1 MQPND
6 KLMQQET
13 PNAALNEAPVFT
25 AQDWKSR
32 IIKGRACGADVQ
44 PPAWLDASYAT
55 LREQVMH
62 PAYPCF
68 FGTQAERRGEM
79 FYSFVHGKDIA
90 DLPATMQTFAEL
102 ASLPQYRKNNIAV
115 FFEPDA
121 EPLSH
126 DAYHELFWHALQ
138 QLHNVDPDPQAD
150 QQPEPS
156 DESWEFS
163 FAGVQMFVV
172 CACPSFSLRHSRNL
186 GPGMVLLFQ
195 PRSVFVDTI
204 TNKVIGREA
213 RNQVRKR
220 LETWDDT
227 PAHPDLGFYGD
238 PGNLEWKQYFLDDH
252 NVRAADVCPFLKRK
266 AREAGVQ
273 PLAARRERELESAT
287 EPGAAAMTPSS
298 PASPAPASTGDFAAI
313 ARNYASL
320 PADRRATFRARLR
333 ERGLSGK
340 ALPIVPLA
348 DRTQRFALSP
358 AQARLWFLWQ
368 LNPDDAG
375 YNIAGALRLEGA
387 LDVDRLRAAL
397 DHVVARHEAL
407 RTHFEERDGQVE
419 QIVGGVNY
427 AWSEVDLRDASLS
440 DALDQRLQSLS
451 LAPFDLTRG
460 PLLRIALLREAA
472 TIDDSNESA
481 QRHVL
486 HVALHHIVADH
497 ASVKLLLDEF
507 VAAYGELMAG
517 RTPAAAPLAVQ
528 YGDFA
533 AWQQEWADDGER
545 DAALHYWTTQLGDT
559 PAALDLPVTK
569 PRGGIR
575 NVPGARASV
584 DLDAATARALKSLAA
599 ARRTTLPTLL
609 LAAYAVLLARYT
621 GQQDLRI
628 GMPVSG
634 RNRLETEPLIGFFVN
649 TLVIRADLRGA
660 ASFGALL
667 DRLHQTVLDAHRHDS
682 LPFAQLVEVLQPERN
697 AGQTPLFQVMFNH
710 TRAQRVAFEVAGL
723 QVSELSADLPT
734 ARFDLVLNAIERD
747 DGVRLAFNYAAD
759 LFEPAIVEQM
769 LNHLARLL
777 AQVASVI
784 EQPLASFALVDER
797 VRERTQPDAAANAAA
812 FEAVGARFSRRAAA
826 QPHAQAVHCEGETQR
841 YGELERWST
850 RIATRLRTLGAR
862 ADQRIGLCVERSAA
876 LVAGVLGVLKSGA
889 AFVPL
894 DPAYPLERLAA
905 MLDDAGID
913 CVLADAAGAARLGA
927 LLNGRET
934 VDIASLASEANDADE
949 SARATSAAPIHP
961 DQLAYVIYTSG
972 STGRPKGVAI
982 THGTLARH
990 LDDFIGTYA
999 IGAHDKQLQSSTI
1012 NFDVALHEMLPALL
1026 MGGQIEMR
1034 GPQLWDPET
1043 TSHHLIEQKVT
1054 FARIPTAYWQQWLRE
1069 PPPADALA
1077 ALRQITVGG
1086 EGLPGDALRQW
1097 RSGPLGHIRL
1107 DNLYGPTETTIACLY
1122 RETRAQDEA
1131 QAIVSIGGP
1140 YPSRTARVC
1149 DADGNE
1155 APVGALGE
1163 LCVGGDT
1170 LARGY
1175 LGRAALTA
1183 ERFVPDPQ
1191 GAPGSRLYRTGD
1203 LCRRRLDG
1211 SIDFL
1216 GRLDQQ
1222 VKLRGH
1228 RIELGEIEAVLREA
1242 PGVEAAAAA
1251 LRGEGDAKRLVGYV
1265 VGEAD
1270 DTAVRRL
1277 LQSRLPGYMVPS
1289 ALVWLDRLPTMQN
1302 GKLDRAAL
1310 PEPGQDAARRRTAP
1324 RSETERTLLA
1334 IWQTVLGRDD
1344 LGVTDNFFEIGGH
1357 SLLMMQ
1363 VAARVREA
1371 LARAVSLRTLFLNP
1385 VLADLA
1391 AELDAE
1397 SDTPANVDTIVARAP
1412 GTPIPLTDGQQRL
1425 WFLWKLD
1432 PASAAYTISGA
1443 VALTGA
1449 LDRAAVRRSLDALVA
1464 RHETLRTRFVEHA
1477 GEAWQ
1482 HVDAAGSYD
1491 WREEQLAR
1499 ADELDA
1505 RLKALTRL
1513 PFDLERGPMLRVTL
1527 LTYPHAE
1534 TQLADETV
1542 LHFAMPHIVSDAWSQ
1557 ATLLREFAQGYAAA
1571 LRGASPAFA
1580 PLPVQFGDYAIWQ
1593 RARLAA
1599 QDTAQ
1604 IDYWMRELG
1613 GESGTNDAI
1622 DTQPLL
1628 ALPVDRVRT
1637 GPRGTA
1643 GATLRRTLDPALAQ
1657 ALDAGAREQ
1666 GATRFMMLLAAFG
1679 SLLQGYGG
1687 QQDVRVGVPV
1697 AGRHRLETEPLIG
1710 FFVNTL
1716 VIRMTTPR
1724 HAPFSA
1730 LLDEV
1735 RTRMAGAHAHADV
1748 PFATL
1753 VERLQPQRSVAHTPL
1768 FQAMFN
1774 YVEENDA
1781 AHGAPFALP
1790 GLTVRTLAGTAA
1802 SAQVDLALDVAAQG
1816 GHIQLALTYA
1826 SDVFDAATVERLFDS
1841 YLGVLQQIASERE
1854 TRHPA
1859 LLDAAERAR
1868 LLALGRNA
1876 RRFAQAACAH
1886 RLIERQAATTPHAVA
1901 LQCGGV
1907 TLSYAELDAR
1917 ANRLAHRLLTLGVA
1931 PETRVGVCVER
1942 SADMVAALLA
1952 VHKAGGAYVPLDPAL
1967 PAARRAFMLADSGAR
1982 VLIADSAHADDC
1994 DPQTRLA
2001 RLELDRAD
2009 LGDEPAH
2016 RPNVEMTGAQLAYV
2030 IYTSGSTG
2038 TPKGV
2043 MVTHGALGHF
2053 LLSMREA
2060 PGLAADDVLVA
2071 VTSLSFDIAA
2081 LELFL
2086 PLTVGAR
2093 VVIAPR
2099 ETVRDGAA
2107 LARLIDTSGATALQS
2122 TPAGWRLLRAGGWPS
2137 AAWRQ
2142 TSTQAQNTAP
2152 RRFKAL
2158 CGGEA
2163 LQADLAR
2170 DLLALGEGIELWN
2183 LYGPTETTIWSA
2195 AGRVTDA
2202 APVIGAPIA
2211 ATQLYV
2217 LDANLDLAPA
2227 NVAGELYIGGVGLA
2241 RGYQGRAGLSAASF
2255 VPNPFDTAGARLY
2268 RTGDL
2273 AKWRGDGRLD
2283 YLGRADHQMKIRGFR
2298 IEPGEIE
2305 AQLLAQEAVREA
2317 IVVAQQASATDER
2330 DVRDVRLV
2338 AYVAPH
2344 APGAAADDAAFGAA
2358 LRERLSRALPDY
2370 MVPAAVV
2377 VLERLPLN
2385 SNGKIDRHALPAP
2398 TLEADADTFEPP
2410 QGDIETQLADVW
2422 QSLLGVARVGRRDHF
2437 FALGGQSLLALRM
2450 TAALREA
2457 WRIDVPVRLVFAAP
2471 VLADLARE
2479 LSALRGD
2486 TSANRTS
2493 ASASTNTDTHTLPAR
2508 PADMDAAPLSP
2519 AQARLWFFARLD
2531 PRSAAY
2537 NLPGAV
2543 RLEGTL
2549 DRAAVQGALA
2559 ALVARHESL
2568 RTRFVETD
2576 GEALQRFDAPAPVLS
2591 VLDLADVPC
2600 AQQAQRLADTLQSI
2614 SRTPFDLD
2622 AGPLLRVT
2630 LIRLGERDHVLH
2642 VLTHH
2647 LISDAWS
2654 NQLLLDEFSR
2664 AYAAHIRGLLR
2675 ESAPESDPALVP
2687 LPRQYADYAL
2697 WQRDAAQ
2704 SARAE
2709 ADLDFWRVRLAG
2721 EHAAL
2726 ELPFDRR
2733 PGARRSQAGGR
2744 VGVALPEATAAA
2756 VRTLARRHDTTSAAV
2771 LLAAFDLLLA
2781 RYSGQYDIRVGVP
2794 VTGRDRLDTQRMVG
2808 FFVNTLVVR
2817 SELDGL
2823 GDVSALVRHV
2833 SERLVEAQAHQQVPF
2848 ARVVEALSPERSLS
2862 HTPLFS
2868 VMFNYDGGAPGDGLH
2883 LPGLRASPIETST
2896 GTARFDLVLTA
2907 REVKHTATNT
2917 TNASKNASKNS
2928 TLLSFTYARDVF
2940 DAATVDRLLADY
2952 VTMLGQIVAD
2962 ANTPLAALQLAPVR
2976 PQRAEPLH
2984 AHPFSPVGARIA
2996 ERARMQPHA
3005 HALHCEGEH
3014 LNYGELDAWSARI
3027 ARTLQTRGAVAEQ
3040 RVGLCLTRSVG
3051 LVAALVGVLRS
3062 GAAFVPLD
3070 PAYPPERL
3078 RTMIDEAQLACV
3090 LADAATL
3097 DACGALFAGRD
3108 ALDIAALR
3116 DGARD
3121 VIAPEAH
3128 AAIHPDQLAYVIY
3141 TSGSAGR
3148 PKGVA
3153 VSHDA
3158 LSRHLDDFIATYG
3171 IDARDTQ
3178 LQSSTINFDVAL
3190 HEMLPALM
3198 QGGQVE
3204 MRGPQLWD
3212 APATSRHLKEGRVSF
3227 ARIPTAYW
3235 QQWLRTPPPREDLA
3249 ALRQITVGGEGLPG
3263 DALAQWQA
3271 GPLAHIR
3278 LDNLYG
3284 PTETTVACMYR
3295 ETRAEDSAQTIVS
3308 IGEPYASRCVYV
3320 MDRDGNELPPGAL
3333 GELCIGGLTLARGYL
3348 GRPGLTAASFVPDPQ
3363 RPGARL
3369 YRSGDLCRRRA
3380 DGSID
3385 FLGRLDQQVKLR
3397 GFRIEPG
3404 EIEAVLREAPGVTA
3418 SAVAL
3423 HGEGDAKR
3431 LVGYVVGDADEADD
3445 GALRRVLESRLPAY
3459 MVPSALVR
3467 LERLPLMQNGKLDR
3481 AALPA
3486 PQAGASAARVA
3497 PRTPLEARL
3506 LALWQEVLPQG
3517 EFGVTDDFFAAGG
3530 HSLLALKLLARARD
3544 LDLPGLTL
3552 EALFQHATVRAL
3564 AAHIE
3569 SATTQAHG
3577 APRASNI
3584 VALSPCSDLPR
3595 VFALHAASGLVAD
3608 YRPLAEALDGVASVH
3623 GVQAPFHTE
3632 SWWPGDLAQLAAD
3645 YAARIRSVQP
3655 HGPYRLI
3662 GWSVGGLLAAEVARA
3677 LVADGAQV
3685 AFVGLIDAY
3694 VPHAYVPHADDAAPD
3709 DAFISADTAQNWH
3722 ASDAELRTL
3731 LDGARRRWPLPDT
3744 LDDDPQ
3750 TRALLGKVLLFQR
3763 HLGHIARVQPAS
3775 RAPVDLTLW
3784 WSGRAPHR
3792 PAAESAAMWQA
3803 RVAGRVTQ
3811 AGSIDAD
3818 HQGIVRHR
3826 DLFEALAR
3834 ELRASLAQAAW
3845 LEATR

>member
-6 KLMQQET
+6 DLMQQET
-13 PNAALNEAPVFT
+13 TQDSQQEAQHNAPVFT

-32 IIKGRACGADVQ
+32 IIKGRACGADAQ

-79 FYSFVHGKDIA
+79 FYSFVNGKDIA

-115 FFEPDA
+115 FFEPDVT
-121 EPLSH
+121 PLSH
-126 DAYHELFWHALQ
+126 DEYHDLFWHALQ
-138 QLHNVDPDPQAD
+138 QLHNVDPHPEAD

-163 FAGVQMFVV
+163 FAGVEMFVV

-227 PAHPDLGFYGD
+227 PAHPDLGFFGD

-266 AREAGVQ
+266 AREAGVR
-273 PLAARRERELESAT
+273 PLAARREREPET
-287 EPGAAAMTPSS
+287 EPQPAAAMSPSS
-298 PASPAPASTGDFAAI
+298 STPAADFAAI

-320 PADRRATFRARLR
+320 GADKRATFRARLR

-358 AQARLWFLWQ
+358 AQERLWFLWQ
-368 LNPDDAG
+368 LNPEDAG

-387 LDVDRLRAAL
+387 LDVERLRAAL

-407 RTHFEERDGQVE
+407 RTHFEESDGQVE
-419 QIVGGVNY
+419 QVVGGVNY
-427 AWSEVDLRDASLS
+427 AWSEIDLRDAAARELNQPVE
-440 DALDQRLQSLS
+440 QRLQALS

-460 PLLRIALLREAA
+460 PLLRIALLREANVNA
-472 TIDDSNESA
+472 ANAPNTSNASSEQPAS
-481 QRHVL
+481 HIL

-507 VAAYGELMAG
+507 VAAYGELAAG
-517 RTPAAAPLAVQ
+517 RTPAMTPLAVQ

-545 DAALHYWTTQLGDT
+545 DAALHYWTEQLGDT

-569 PRGGIR
+569 ACGGIR

-584 DLDAATARALKSLAA
+584 DLDAATTHALKALAA

-609 LAAYAVLLARYT
+609 LAAYALLLARYT
-621 GQQDLRI
+621 GQQDVRI

-649 TLVIRADLRGA
+649 TLVIRADLNGA
-660 ASFGALL
+660 PSFAALL

-682 LPFAQLVEVLQPERN
+682 LPFAQLVEALHPERN

-710 TRAQRVAFEVAGL
+710 TRAQRVAFDVAGL
-723 QVSELSADLPT
+723 QVSEMAAELPT
-734 ARFDLVLNAIERD
+734 ARFDLVLNAIERE

-759 LFEPAIVEQM
+759 RFEPEIIEQM
-769 LNHLARLL
+769 LGHLARLL
-777 AQVASVI
+777 AQAGRVM
-784 EQPLASFALVDER
+784 EQPLAQVALVDD
-797 VRERTQPDAAANAAA
+797 TANAQASAHAHDAAA
-812 FEAVGARFSRRAAA
+812 FDAVGARFSRRAAA
-826 QPHAQAVHCEGETQR
+826 QPQAQAVHCEGEQLS

-850 RIATRLRTLGAR
+850 RIAARLRALGVA

-894 DPAYPLERLAA
+894 DPAYPLERLAD
-905 MLDDAGID
+905 MLDDADIG
-913 CVLADAAGAARLGA
+913 CVIADATGAARLGA
-927 LLNGRET
+927 LLQGRT
-934 VDIASLASEANDADE
+934 RIDIAALAGDASDQGEASESIAQ
-949 SARATSAAPIHP
+949 PIHP
-961 DQLAYVIYTSG
+961 EQLAYVIYTSG
-972 STGRPKGVAI
+972 STGKPKGVAI
-982 THGTLARH
+982 NHGTLARH

-999 IGAHDKQLQSSTI
+999 IDAQDKQLQSSTI

-1034 GPQLWDPET
+1034 GAQLWGPET
-1043 TSHHLIEQKVT
+1043 TSQHLIEQKVT

-1069 PPPADALA
+1069 PPPAAALA

-1107 DNLYGPTETTIACLY
+1107 DNLYGPTETTIACMY

-1140 YPSRTARVC
+1140 YPSRSVRVC
-1149 DADGNE
+1149 DAHGNE

-1163 LCVGGDT
+1163 LCIGGLT

-1183 ERFVPDPQ
+1183 ERFVPDPH

-1222 VKLRGH
+1222 VKLRGY

-1270 DTAVRRL
+1270 DMAVRRL

-1289 ALVWLDRLPTMQN
+1289 ALVWLDHLPTMQN

-1324 RSETERTLLA
+1324 RNATETTLLA
-1334 IWQTVLGRDD
+1334 IWQAVLGRDD
-1344 LGVTDNFFEIGGH
+1344 LGVTDNFFDVGGH
-1357 SLLMMQ
+1357 SLLMMR

-1371 LARAVSLRTLFLNP
+1371 LGRAVSLRTLFLNP

-1391 AELDAE
+1391 AELDASVDASFE
-1397 SDTPANVDTIVARAP
+1397 ADTATSRDGGAIVARAP
-1412 GTPIPLTDGQQRL
+1412 DTRIPLTEGQERL

-1432 PASAAYTISGA
+1432 SASAAYTISGA

-1449 LDRAAVRRSLDALVA
+1449 LDRAAVRRALDALVA
-1464 RHETLRTRFVEHA
+1464 RHETLRTRFEEQA

-1482 HVDAAGSYD
+1482 HVDAAGTYD
-1491 WREEQLAR
+1491 WREEQLAH
-1499 ADELDA
+1499 AGEIGA
-1505 RLKALTRL
+1505 RLQALTRL

-1527 LTYPHAE
+1527 LTYAQQDTRH
-1534 TQLADETV
+1534 ADETV

-1571 LRGASPAFA
+1571 LRGAAPTFA

-1593 RARLAA
+1593 RARRAE
-1599 QDTAQ
+1599 QGSEQ
-1604 IDYWMRELG
+1604 IDYWLRELG
-1613 GESGTNDAI
+1613 GDA
-1622 DTQPLL
+1622 TGNAHAAQPLL
-1628 ALPVDRVRT
+1628 ALPADRTRSGARST
-1637 GPRGTA
+1637 I
-1643 GATLRRTLDPALAQ
+1643 GATLRRTLDPALAL
-1657 ALDAGAREQ
+1657 ALDTLSREQ
-1666 GATRFMMLLAAFG
+1666 GATRFMTLLAAFG
-1679 SLLQGYGG
+1679 SLLQGYSG

-1697 AGRHRLETEPLIG
+1697 AGRDRLETEPLIG

-1716 VIRMTTPR
+1716 VIRMATPR

-1730 LLDEV
+1730 LLAEV
-1735 RTRMAGAHAHADV
+1735 RERMAGAHAHADV

-1774 YVEENDA
+1774 YVEESAA
-1781 AHGAPFALP
+1781 AHDAPFTLP

-1802 SAQVDLALDVAAQG
+1802 AAQVDLALDVAAQG
-1816 GHIQLALTYA
+1816 GSLKLSLTYA
-1826 SDVFDAATVERLFDS
+1826 SDIFESATVERLFDS
-1841 YLGVLQQIASERE
+1841 YIGVLQQIAQERE
-1854 TRHPA
+1854 TRSPA
-1859 LLDAAERAR
+1859 LLDDAERAR

-1876 RRFAQAACAH
+1876 RRFAQAASAH

-1901 LQCGGV
+1901 LQCGDAAL
-1907 TLSYAELDAR
+1907 TYAELDAR
-1917 ANRLAHRLLTLGVA
+1917 ANRLAHRLLKLGVA
-1931 PETRVGVCVER
+1931 QEAKVGVCVER
-1942 SADMVAALLA
+1942 STDMVAALLA
-1952 VHKAGGAYVPLDPAL
+1952 VHKAGAAYVPLDPSL
-1967 PAARRAFMLADSGAR
+1967 PAARRAFVLADSG
-1982 VLIADSAHADDC
+1982 VSLLITESHLADADADAGTESPGA
-1994 DPQTRLA
+1994 DAQPSIP
-2001 RLELDRAD
+2001 RLELDRVD
-2009 LGDEPAH
+2009 LSAESAYRPLVDVTGD
-2016 RPNVEMTGAQLAYV
+2016 QLAYA

-2043 MVTHGALGHF
+2043 MVTHRALGHF

-2060 PGLAADDVLVA
+2060 PGLCADDVLVA

-2099 ETVRDGAA
+2099 DTVRDGAA
-2107 LARLIDTSGATALQS
+2107 LARLVETSGATALQS

-2137 AAWRQ
+2137 Q
-2142 TSTQAQNTAP
+2142 KPS

-2170 DLLALGEGIELWN
+2170 DLLALGGDVQLWN

-2241 RGYQGRAGLSAASF
+2241 RGYLGRAGLSAAQF
-2255 VPNPFDTAGARLY
+2255 VPNPFDAAGARLY

-2273 AKWRGDGRLD
+2273 AKWRGDGRLE
-2283 YLGRADHQMKIRGFR
+2283 YLGRADHQVKIRGFR

-2305 AQLLAQEAVREA
+2305 AQLLAHDDVREA
-2317 IVVAQQASATDER
+2317 IVIALDPAPGSAEGA
-2330 DVRDVRLV
+2330 RLV

-2344 APGAAADDAAFGAA
+2344 EHSTTDAVAFGEA
-2358 LRERLSRALPDY
+2358 LRERLARVLPDY
-2370 MVPAAVV
+2370 MVPSAVV
-2377 VLERLPLN
+2377 VLDRLPLN
-2385 SNGKIDRHALPAP
+2385 TSGKVDRHALPAP
-2398 TLEADADTFEPP
+2398 AAAAYAWEAP
-2410 QGDIETQLADVW
+2410 QGETETLLAQVW
-2422 QSLLGVARVGRRDHF
+2422 QTLLRVERVGRCDHF

-2457 WRIDVPVRLVFAAP
+2457 WRCEVPVRLVFATP

-2479 LSALRGD
+2479 LNALRGD
-2486 TSANRTS
+2486 THQAADGE
-2493 ASASTNTDTHTLPAR
+2493 ASAIPAR
-2508 PADMDAAPLSP
+2508 PVGMDAVPLSD
-2519 AQARLWFFARLD
+2519 AQARLWFFARLN
-2531 PRSAAY
+2531 PHSAAY

-2543 RLEGTL
+2543 RLEGVL

-2568 RTRFVETD
+2568 RTRFVEVD
-2576 GEALQRFDAPAPVLS
+2576 GEPLQRFDAPAPVLS
-2591 VLDLADVPC
+2591 VLDFEDVPP
-2600 AQQAQRLADTLQSI
+2600 ADQAQRVADTLQSI
-2614 SRTPFDLD
+2614 SRAPFDLG

-2630 LIRLGERDHVLH
+2630 LIRLGERDHLLH

-2654 NQLLLDEFSR
+2654 NQLVLEEFSR
-2664 AYAAHIRGLLR
+2664 AYAAQLDGAHGTQGT
-2675 ESAPESDPALVP
+2675 SQALAP

-2697 WQRDAAQ
+2697 WQRSEAQ

-2709 ADLDFWRVRLAG
+2709 ADLDFWRTRLGG

-2733 PGARRSQAGGR
+2733 PGATRSHAGGR
-2744 VGVALPEATAAA
+2744 VGVTLAHATAAA
-2756 VRTLARRHDTTSAAV
+2756 VHALARRLDTTSAAV
-2771 LLAAFDLLLA
+2771 LLAAFDMLLA
-2781 RYSGQYDIRVGVP
+2781 RYSGQRDIRVGVP
-2794 VTGRDRLDTQRMVG
+2794 VTGRDSLDTQRMIG

-2823 GDVSALVRHV
+2823 ADVDALVRHV

-2848 ARVVEALSPERSLS
+2848 ARVVETLSPDRSLT

-2868 VMFNYDGGAPGDGLH
+2868 VMFNYDHGTQGDGLS
-2883 LPGLRASPIETST
+2883 LPGLRASRVETST

-2907 REVKHTATNT
+2907 RERKHASAHDTA
-2917 TNASKNASKNS
+2917 
-2928 TLLSFTYARDVF
+2928 LSFTYARDVF
-2940 DAATVDRLLADY
+2940 DEATAARLLGDY
-2952 VTMLGQIVAD
+2952 VAMLEQIVAPGQ
-2962 ANTPLAALQLAPVR
+2962 TPLAALQLAPASTDR
-2976 PQRAEPLH
+2976 QISLH
-2984 AHPFSPVGARIA
+2984 THPFAPVGARITA
-2996 ERARMQPHA
+2996 RARTQPHA
-3005 HALHCEGEH
+3005 NALHCEGER
-3014 LNYGELDAWSARI
+3014 LSYGELDTWSARI
-3027 ARTLQTRGAVAEQ
+3027 ALALQARGAGAEQ
-3040 RVGLCLTRSVG
+3040 RIGLCLTRSVG

-3070 PAYPPERL
+3070 PTYPPERL
-3078 RTMIDEAQLACV
+3078 RTMIEEAQLACV

-3097 DACGALFAGRD
+3097 DTCGALFADRE

-3116 DGARD
+3116 AVASHDASD
-3121 VIAPEAH
+3121 EAAPELH
-3128 AAIHPDQLAYVIY
+3128 AQIHPDQLAYVIY

-3158 LSRHLDDFIATYG
+3158 LSRHLDDFIAAYG

-3212 APATSRHLKEGRVSF
+3212 VPTTNRHLKEGRVSF

-3249 ALRQITVGGEGLPG
+3249 ALRQVTVGGEGLPG
-3263 DALAQWQA
+3263 DALTQWRA

-3295 ETRAEDSAQTIVS
+3295 ETRDADGAQAIVS

-3320 MDRDGNELPPGAL
+3320 MDRDGNELPVGAL

-3348 GRPGLTAASFVPDPQ
+3348 GRPDLTAASFVPDPR

-3397 GFRIEPG
+3397 GFRIELG

-3431 LVGYVVGDADEADD
+3431 LVGYVVGEADD
-3445 GALRRVLESRLPAY
+3445 ATLRRVLESRLPAY

-3481 AALPA
+3481 AALPV
-3486 PQAGASAARVA
+3486 PQAGANAAAAAGVA
-3497 PRTPLEARL
+3497 PATPLEARL
-3506 LALWQEVLPQG
+3506 LRLWQDVLPQG
-3517 EFGVTDDFFAAGG
+3517 EFGVTDDFFAVGG
-3530 HSLLALKLLARARD
+3530 HSLLALKVLARAREQG
-3544 LDLPGLTL
+3544 LPGLTL

-3564 AAHIE
+3564 AAHMAAE
-3569 SATTQAHG
+3569 ADAHAPG
-3577 APRASNI
+3577 APSNI
-3584 VALSPCSDLPR
+3584 VALSTRSDLPR
-3595 VFALHAASGLVAD
+3595 VFALHAVSGLVAD
-3608 YRPLAEALDGVASVH
+3608 YRALAEALDGVASVQ
-3623 GVQAPFHTE
+3623 GVQAPFYTE

-3645 YAARIRSVQP
+3645 YAARIRRVQP

-3662 GWSVGGLLAAEVARA
+3662 GWSVGGLLATEVARA
-3677 LVADGAQV
+3677 LAASGAQV
-3685 AFVGLIDAY
+3685 DFVGLID
-3694 VPHAYVPHADDAAPD
+3694 AYVPHADDAAPD
-3709 DAFISADTAQNWH
+3709 DAFISGEAMKAH
-3722 ASDAELRTL
+3722 RASDAELRAL
-3731 LDGARRRWPLPDT
+3731 LDGTQRQWALESGI
-3744 LDDDPQ
+3744 DDAQ
-3750 TRALLGKVLLFQR
+3750 TRSLLGKVQLFQR
-3763 HLGHIARVQPAS
+3763 HLGHIARTRPDAA
-3775 RAPVDLTLW
+3775 APVDLTLW
-3784 WSGRAPHR
+3784 WANRAPHR
-3792 PAAESAAMWQA
+3792 PADEAAATWRT
-3803 RVAGRVTQ
+3803 RVTGRVVT
-3811 AGSIDAD
+3811 AGSIDTD
-3818 HQGIVRHR
+3818 HQTIVRHR
-3826 DLFEALAR
+3826 DLFDALAR
-3834 ELRASLAQAAW
+3834 ELAASIAQATW
-3845 LEATR
+3845 MEATR